1 MTILKNTVFNTET
14 LLREEILDVLRKGRK
29 GERETEGRKER
40 RGRGRQERR
49 KETVRRSVC

>member
-14 LLREEILDVLRKGRK
+14 LLREEILDVLTKGRK

>member
-49 KETVRRSVC
+49 KETVRSVC